1 MLQLLVFVAG
11 VFGIGWLIGATNL
24 PGEWYAGLAK
34 PGFVPPNWAFPI
46 AWTILY
52 IMIGIAGWR
61 TFRREPR
68 GKAMLAWAAQMA
80 LNFLVSGHVHDAP
93 DRRCAR
99 HPDLHVRR
107 DRDLYR
113 PGDVARQAGRR
124 IVRALRRL
132 GRICRRAQCGHL
144 ALELRRSVSI
154 KFKERSQACEWQ
166 AWARDLI

>member
-24 PGEWYAGLAK
+24 TGEWYAGLAK

-80 LNFLVSGHVHDAP
+80 LNFALSPVMFTMHQIGAALVILICMFVAIVIYIGLEMS
-93 DRRCAR
+93 
-99 HPDLHVRR
+99 R
-107 DRDLYR
+107 DRLAAALFVPYAAW
-113 PGDVARQAGRR
+113 VAFAGVLNAA
-124 IVRALRRL
+124 IWRL
-132 GRICRRAQCGHL
+132 N
-144 ALELRRSVSI
+144 
-154 KFKERSQACEWQ
+154 
-166 AWARDLI
+166 